1 MRTIRFNG
9 GLEGRLSA
17 QGGCTSHCMLGY
29 RMTDKTC
36 KKKNLHAASFA
47 GGKNEKKLI
56 KDSFSGWTV
65 FFWLSFEDIV
75 LNRIHKNYRRV
86 ANLHG
91 LVLKQ
96 LIHSNK
102 FLSSKPTLVQ
112 FKKEIT

>member
-1 MRTIRFNG
+1 M
-9 GLEGRLSA
+9 
-17 QGGCTSHCMLGY
+17 
-29 RMTDKTC
+29 
-36 KKKNLHAASFA
+36 
-47 GGKNEKKLI
+47 
-56 KDSFSGWTV
+56 
-65 FFWLSFEDIV
+65 